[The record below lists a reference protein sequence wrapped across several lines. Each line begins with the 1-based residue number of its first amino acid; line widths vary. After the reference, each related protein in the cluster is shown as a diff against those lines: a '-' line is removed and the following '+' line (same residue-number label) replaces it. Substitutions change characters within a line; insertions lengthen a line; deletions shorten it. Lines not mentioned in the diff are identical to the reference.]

1 MITHSV
7 FPIALAATEAA
18 IPTARWNLR
27 VSAVQPPEGVSLFT
41 RYESRHALSGDKI
54 LN

>member
-7 FPIALAATEAA
+7 FPIALCGNGSRYPHCTMD
-18 IPTARWNLR
+18 LR

-41 RYESRHALSGDKI
+41 KYESRHALSGDKI